1 MLSKE
6 EKIQEL
12 TENINNIN
20 FHIEG
25 IMQGFEKGVGNQD
38 LLDEFTF
45 KKEVL
50 QKELDKLK

>member
-12 TENINNIN
+12 MQILNNVD

-25 IMQGFEKGVGNQD
+25 IMQGFKKGVGDQD
-38 LLDEFTF
+38 LLDKFTF

>member
-25 IMQGFEKGVGNQD
+25 IMRGFEKGVGNQD